1 MYLAMTQGFLYKL
14 ARWVALASIGTMKTN
29 LDEGQ
34 AYQEQ
39 HKL

>member
-14 ARWVALASIGTMKTN
+14 ARWVALASIGTMN